1 MNVTLAKMNAFGHI
15 HVNSALGAFINLG
28 SAGSKGAAVAAL
40 HTEHSAAVQAAVF
53 YPDIIAVLEEKHP
66 AGAGTGFFGVACG
79 KAGEADIAA

>member
-1 MNVTLAKMNAFGHI
+1 MNVTIAEMNAFGHI
-15 HVNSALGAFINLG
+15 HVNSTLRAIIDLG
-28 SAGSKGAAVAAL
+28 SAGREGTAVAAL

-66 AGAGTGFFGVACG
+66 AGAGTGFFGMTCG